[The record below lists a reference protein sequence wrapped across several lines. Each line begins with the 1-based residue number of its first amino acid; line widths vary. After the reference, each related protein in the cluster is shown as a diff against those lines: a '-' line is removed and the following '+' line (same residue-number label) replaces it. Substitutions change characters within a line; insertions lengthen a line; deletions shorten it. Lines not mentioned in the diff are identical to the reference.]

1 MEEAPGDILV
11 FLTGQEEIDALG
23 QLLEEK
29 ARQLPDGAAGG
40 QELQVLRIYAAL
52 PPEQQMKVR
61 GWCSRH
67 IQEVSHSVGRWCGI
81 LGLLL

>member
-1 MEEAPGDILV
+1 VEEAPGDILV

-52 PPEQQMKVR
+52 PPEQQMKVCGGCCGSWRCRSCVVVDKGVHAR
-61 GWCSRH
+61 G
-67 IQEVSHSVGRWCGI
+67 
-81 LGLLL
+81 